1 ALESLQS
8 KKISK
13 DLKYIQSSFRSFG
26 FPFFSHSQNISLI
39 HFFGCRKPFFLKHII
54 FNFPKF

>member
-1 ALESLQS
+1 
-8 KKISK
+8 KISK

-39 HFFGCRKPFFLKHII
+39 NFFGCRKLFFLKHII